1 MWPNTSPAAKWLSG
15 WIDLVFPP
23 HCLLCGR
30 EIDGLV
36 AVCESCWEE
45 LPRWERVCEVCG
57 VGIEPGLDLC
67 PECAVEARPFRWA
80 RSLGPYEGVLRELV
94 LILKYEG
101 ERMVAKL
108 LAREMAKLVQ
118 DEVALVTWVPPDP
131 QRLRERGFHGAEILG
146 REVARILRLPGRPLL
161 QKLRPTPTQV
171 GRPREE
177 RMNAMHGLFRTT
189 RRGRGESVLLVDD
202 VLTTGATVAE
212 SIRALQEAG
221 FGEVAVLTCARTVG
235 RE

>member
-1 MWPNTSPAAKWLSG
+1 MWPSTSLAAKWLSG
-15 WIDLVFPP
+15 WIGLVFPP

-30 EIDGLV
+30 EIDELV

-45 LPRWERVCEVCG
+45 LPRWGSVCEVCG
-57 VGIEPGLDLC
+57 VGIGPGLDLC
-67 PECAVEARPFRWA
+67 SECAVEARPYAWA

-94 LILKYEG
+94 LILKYQG
-101 ERMVAKL
+101 ERMAARL

-118 DEVALVTWVPPDP
+118 GEVRLITWVPPDP
-131 QRLRERGFHGAEILG
+131 KRLRERGFHGAEILG
-146 REVARILRLPGRPLL
+146 REVARALQLPARPLL
-161 QKLRPTPTQV
+161 RKLRHTPEQV

-177 RMNAMHGLFRTT
+177 RMNAMHGLFRAM
-189 RRGRGESVLLVDD
+189 RRGRGETVLLVDD

-212 SIRALQEAG
+212 GVRALQEAG

>member
-1 MWPNTSPAAKWLSG
+1 MWPNTSPAAKWVSG
-15 WIDLVFPP
+15 WIGLVFPP

-30 EIDGLV
+30 EIDELV

-45 LPRWERVCEVCG
+45 LPRWGRVCEVCG
-57 VGIEPGLDLC
+57 VGIGPGLDLC
-67 PECAVEARPFRWA
+67 PECAVEARPYAWA

-94 LILKYEG
+94 LIVKYQG
-101 ERMVAKL
+101 ERMAARL

-118 DEVALVTWVPPDP
+118 GEVMLITWVPPDP
-131 QRLRERGFHGAEILG
+131 KRLRERGFHGAEILG
-146 REVARILRLPGRPLL
+146 REVARALRLPAKPLL
-161 QKLRPTPTQV
+161 QKLRHTPEQV

-177 RMNAMHGLFRTT
+177 RMNAMHGLFRATH
-189 RRGRGESVLLVDD
+189 RGRGESVLLVDD
-202 VLTTGATVAE
+202 VLTTGATAAE
-212 SIRALQEAG
+212 GIRALQEAG

>member
-1 MWPNTSPAAKWLSG
+1 MWPSTSLAAKWLSG
-15 WIDLVFPP
+15 WIGLVFPP

-30 EIDGLV
+30 EIDELV

-45 LPRWERVCEVCG
+45 LPRWESVCEVCG
-57 VGIEPGLDLC
+57 VGIGPGLDLC
-67 PECAVEARPFRWA
+67 PECAVEARPYTWA

-94 LILKYEG
+94 LILKYQG
-101 ERMVAKL
+101 ERMAARL

-118 DEVALVTWVPPDP
+118 GEIKLVTWVPPDP
-131 QRLRERGFHGAEILG
+131 KRLRERGFHGAEILG
-146 REVARILRLPGRPLL
+146 REVARALRLPARPLL
-161 QKLRPTPTQV
+161 RKLRHTPEQV

-177 RMNAMHGLFRTT
+177 RMNAMHGLFRAT
-189 RRGRGESVLLVDD
+189 RRGRGETVLLVDD

-212 SIRALQEAG
+212 GVRALQEAG